1 MHIVHHAL
9 LLLQKSF
16 RYLPW
21 CPPLRSW
28 CLFCSSSCSGGCSIS
43 LSRHFFMLSNQ
54 IFRILLANLQ
64 SLRLCH
70 CCHDSNFSSGFD
82 HIRGI
87 QFVLGGTNKPFYVK
101 KFLTYDLNR
110 ASALCKRSSM
120 DALASANSFLHA
132 FLRVFLMSW
141 VLIAH
146 ASLRMVGRFSSN
158 FFAARIACSASIS
171 S

>member
-54 IFRILLANLQ
+54 IFRILLANL
-64 SLRLCH
+64 LCP
-70 CCHDSNFSSGFD
+70 CAFA
-82 HIRGI
+82 I
-87 QFVLGGTNKPFYVK
+87 VVMTA
-101 KFLTYDLNR
+101 T
-110 ASALCKRSSM
+110 SALALITSEVFNSSLEVPTSLSM
-120 DALASANSFLHA
+120 SRNSLP
-132 FLRVFLMSW
+132 MI
-141 VLIAH
+141 LIA
-146 ASLRMVGRFSSN
+146 LLP
-158 FFAARIACSASIS
+158 FANALPWTHWHPQTVSCTHS
-171 S
+171 